1 MIDWTDRSIPD
12 EVHVMMVD
20 PHNLDIVRGELKNLV
35 LSDCS
40 VSYGYNTDTRTSAKL
55 ATLGSNYIDNSWLR
69 IIHKR
74 GDFTET

>member
-20 PHNLDIVRGELKNLV
+20 PHNLDIVRCELENLV

-55 ATLGSNYIDNSWLR
+55 ATLFRSQTPIRVIPLPNLGLI
-69 IIHKR
+69 KQ
-74 GDFTET
+74 